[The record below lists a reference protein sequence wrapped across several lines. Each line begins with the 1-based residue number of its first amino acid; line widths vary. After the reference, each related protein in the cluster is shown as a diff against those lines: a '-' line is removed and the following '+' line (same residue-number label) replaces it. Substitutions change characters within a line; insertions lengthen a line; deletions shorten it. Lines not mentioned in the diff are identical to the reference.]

1 MDIRIISEEQKADI
15 NIKNEPF
22 RLFSRIVP
30 SYADGVWS
38 YTLTPLPKESTMLFP
53 DEGYDYDSMKENS
66 VFVGAYEDKKCI
78 GLCVLQTSMFRY
90 MYISDLKVNAD
101 QRGKGVGKALIRRS
115 AEIAKERGYIGLYT
129 IGQDNNAAACLFYLG
144 CGFRIGGL
152 DTDVYNGTSQQ
163 GKSDIYFYLDF

>member
-1 MDIRIISEEQKADI
+1 MDIRIITEEHKADI

-30 SYADGVWS
+30 SYSGGRWS
-38 YTLTPLPKESTMLFP
+38 YTVVPLPEESSMLFP
-53 DEGYDYDSMKENS
+53 DEGYDYGSMKENT
-66 VFVGAYEDKKCI
+66 VFIGAYEHDKCV

-90 MYISDLKVNAD
+90 MYVSDLKVNEA
-101 QRGKGVGKALIRRS
+101 QRGKGVGRALIRRS

-152 DTDVYNGTSQQ
+152 DTEVYNGTSQQ
-163 GKSDIYFYLDF
+163 GKHDIYFYLDF